1 MNSESYYHIYNRGIN
16 RGLIFFEEENY
27 DFFLRQFKKYAS
39 VHVDVLAYCLMPN
52 HFHFFIRVKKNESL
66 NAQGVKLNPVQ
77 KAFKDLFISYSKSIN
92 KKYNRTGALFQYKF
106 KRKEIANMGYYSWL
120 IYYIHQNPIKAGLCK
135 RFSEWKFSSYQALIS
150 DKSTILRRDEV
161 LSWFTNRIGFIQF
174 HESNLAELK
183 QNYEFG
189 FE

>member
-92 KKYNRTGALFQYKF
+92 KK
-106 KRKEIANMGYYSWL
+106 
-120 IYYIHQNPIKAGLCK
+120 
-135 RFSEWKFSSYQALIS
+135 
-150 DKSTILRRDEV
+150 
-161 LSWFTNRIGFIQF
+161 
-174 HESNLAELK
+174 
-183 QNYEFG
+183 
-189 FE
+189 

>member
-1 MNSESYYHIYNRGIN
+1 
-16 RGLIFFEEENY
+16 
-27 DFFLRQFKKYAS
+27 
-39 VHVDVLAYCLMPN
+39 
-52 HFHFFIRVKKNESL
+52 
-66 NAQGVKLNPVQ
+66 
-77 KAFKDLFISYSKSIN
+77 
-92 KKYNRTGALFQYKF
+92 
-106 KRKEIANMGYYSWL
+106 MGYYSWL